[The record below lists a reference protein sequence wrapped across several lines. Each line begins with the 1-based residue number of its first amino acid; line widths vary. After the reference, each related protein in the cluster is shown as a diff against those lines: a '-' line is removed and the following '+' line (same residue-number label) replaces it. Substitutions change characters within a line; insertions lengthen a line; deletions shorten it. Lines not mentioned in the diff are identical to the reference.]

1 MIKQIEK
8 HDTSTMD
15 EHTFPSIIIETSV
28 EKQIEQLRDKEEL
41 MEINNQREVL
51 KKRIKDLMQNKK
63 DLELELKELKL
74 LIDNINTICEKSM
87 YAPRKELESIIVE
100 LELTIV
106 SKLIK
111 CKNLESTIK
120 MLQSEKKYIATYA
133 PDEEKIFKWMREARN
148 FEWEDDKKNFKLE
161 ECTKLES
168 HRQQN
173 TENKDNNKQFDIM
186 EYDTNELI
194 QSLCR

>member
-1 MIKQIEK
+1 
-8 HDTSTMD
+8 
-15 EHTFPSIIIETSV
+15 
-28 EKQIEQLRDKEEL
+28 
-41 MEINNQREVL
+41 
-51 KKRIKDLMQNKK
+51 
-63 DLELELKELKL
+63 
-74 LIDNINTICEKSM
+74 
-87 YAPRKELESIIVE
+87 
-100 LELTIV
+100 
-106 SKLIK
+106 
-111 CKNLESTIK
+111 
-120 MLQSEKKYIATYA
+120 MLQSEKKYIATYV

>member
-1 MIKQIEK
+1 MIKQIKK

-15 EHTFPSIIIETSV
+15 EHPFSIIETSV
-28 EKQIEQLRDKEEL
+28 EEQIEQLRDKEEI
-41 MEINNQREVL
+41 MEINNQIKVI
-51 KKRIKDLMQNKK
+51 KKRIKDLVQNKK
-63 DLELELKELKL
+63 DLELELKELEL
-74 LIDNINTICEKSM
+74 LIGNINAICEKSM
-87 YAPRKELESIIVE
+87 YAPRKELESIIRE
-100 LELTIV
+100 LKLTIV

-120 MLQSEKKYIATYA
+120 MLQSEKKYIATYV